1 MRQSKYSEAYREQF
15 LREALRP
22 GGVGVYRLAR
32 ERGLSNGMVY
42 RWLSDARES
51 VPMTDKP
58 RRPEDLSAQE
68 KLRVL
73 AEASSLS
80 DSKLGEFIRRE
91 GIHESDLARW
101 REEALRGLSGAGKAA
116 APSKRERD
124 LERELRRKDK
134 ALAEAVAL
142 VVLAKKARALWAD
155 ADDDTSES

>member
-1 MRQSKYSEAYREQF
+1 VAYREQF

-42 RWLSDARES
+42 RWLADARES

-58 RRPEDLSAQE
+58 RRPEELSAQE
-68 KLRVL
+68 KLRVV
-73 AEASSLS
+73 AEASGIN
-80 DSKLGEFIRRE
+80 DSELGEFLRRH
-91 GIHESDLARW
+91 GLHEDDLKRW
-101 REEALRGLSGAGKAA
+101 REEALRGLSGAVKAPP
-116 APSKRERD
+116 PSKRERD
-124 LERELRRKDK
+124 LERELRRKEK

-142 VVLAKKARALWAD
+142 VVLAKKARALWGD